1 VGAEVKPHCSV
12 SHSADQARKAGR
24 NLLRAIHQ
32 LQRSVAACQ
41 ACPLKTGCLQQAFN
55 TEIDALIAEI
65 NEEWAANGRG

>member
-1 VGAEVKPHCSV
+1 VGAEVKPHCSL

-24 NLLRAIHQ
+24 NMLRAIRQ
-32 LQRSVAACQ
+32 LQRSAAACQ

-55 TEIDALIAEI
+55 TEIDTLIAEI